1 MDKRDISHGQK
12 GHLHGQR
19 VICQKQKGNQTQ
31 IYGQKGHLHGQK
43 EHFTLTKGPL
53 TWTKYNFSRTKG

>member
-19 VICQKQKGNQTQ
+19 VIYQKQKGNQIK

-43 EHFTLTKGPL
+43 RHFSQVKGP
-53 TWTKYNFSRTKG
+53 FSQ